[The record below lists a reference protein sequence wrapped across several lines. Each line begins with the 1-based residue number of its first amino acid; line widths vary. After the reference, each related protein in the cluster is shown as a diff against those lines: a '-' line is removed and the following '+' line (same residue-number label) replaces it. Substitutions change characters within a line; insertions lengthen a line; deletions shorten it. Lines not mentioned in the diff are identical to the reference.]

1 MDVNRELLVPFLLGP
16 ILAAIATAVVV
27 WLREAI
33 AHRDEAVRRREAL
46 ATATQEVQFL
56 QAWMAASRELDTEGT
71 RSWVNER
78 VRTDL
83 AKAYELIAQARVG
96 DSWLDRKRPSVREIS
111 SAVLLWPRLTAPLAL
126 IGLVVYYF
134 LLLVVLFLS
143 SIAIDSFIGEFDGY
157 ALIGCAVLLPTSIG
171 LAWLWRRLLL
181 RIDRRHQAIK
191 APAQSGV
198 SRSSTNTANAA
209 VVVLED
215 DVWRDG
221 VLTEWRPDG
230 ESWMGRARFGDGT
243 MSDWVP
249 AKRLRYSTEHAAG
262 VRSND

>member
-1 MDVNRELLVPFLLGP
+1 MDVNRELLVPFLIGP

-111 SAVLLWPRLTAPLAL
+111 SAVFLWGRLTAPLAL
-126 IGLVVYYF
+126 IGLVVYYC
-134 LLLVVLFLS
+134 LLLVVLGFS
-143 SIAIDSFIGEFDGY
+143 SVFIASFIDEFNGY
-157 ALIGCAVLLPTSIG
+157 AIIGSGVFLLISIG

-181 RIDRRHQAIK
+181 WIDRRHQAIK

-198 SRSSTNTANAA
+198 SRSSTKTANAA
-209 VVVLED
+209 VVVLEG

-249 AKRLRYSTEHAAG
+249 AKRLRYSTEHDAG

>member
-1 MDVNRELLVPFLLGP
+1 MDVNRELLIPFLLGP

-78 VRTDL
+78 VRADL

-111 SAVLLWPRLTAPLAL
+111 SAVLLWPRLTAPLARA
-126 IGLVVYYF
+126 GLVVYYF

-143 SIAIDSFIGEFDGY
+143 SLVIGSFFPEFSSG
-157 ALIGCAVLLPTSIG
+157 ALLGSAVILLTTLG
-171 LAWLWRRLLL
+171 LALLWRRLLL
-181 RIDRRHQAIK
+181 WTNRRHEATK
-191 APAQSGV
+191 TPALSGV
-198 SRSSTNTANAA
+198 SRSSTKTANAA
-209 VVVLED
+209 VRVLEN